1 MNPARGTTD
10 HRPTAGRRSR
20 PVPKA
25 TRNPALPEDLILIN
39 LKYGNDCRAC
49 GTELPKGAR
58 AHWSPS
64 TRIAVWCQGCV
75 LALSAAPDAGGQADT
90 PQARW
95 ETLCRYLGKS
105 VLAEMADT
113 LASFGD
119 SESWF
124 LHDAHLDVLITG
136 DRDRTDLP
144 EELAKRLEDTGR
156 NSTFVYG
163 WPTLVALGRMRRP
176 MVTPLFVVSVRP
188 EREGDKWIG
197 HAESEPEFNL
207 SVVAG
212 ELFDLSAKEEVDAV
226 IGEGVPFGNAP
237 SLVRLARTIARV
249 LGMDVVSE
257 LDPRSLARYCNGA
270 LGLHNNAIW
279 VRTDDGRNAL
289 GSLLD
294 ELEKL
299 THRRDWMETA
309 AAHLIPDRPPPG
321 KPVHRSPTECL
332 AAPVPCNDSQERTL
346 ERLRRE
352 PLTVVTGP
360 PGTGKTQLV
369 VNAVA
374 NAWLDR
380 ETVLVASTNNGAV
393 DVAVER
399 ANEICPGMLL
409 RTGRRQD
416 REALAGRAAEAVA
429 AAADYEE
436 SNDVLKGAEREA
448 QARAEL
454 ARTAERWARLVADL
468 AKVAEVRS
476 KLTRTVGELEEHA
489 REIWK
494 RPRAP
499 ESALDSGRIERRA
512 RRLERAWFFRRWRM
526 RRLLRSIGCGDS
538 SIAPGVLA
546 RWAAL
551 DQARL
556 ILMND
561 LSETEGR
568 IGDADGSL
576 RQAAEQWSEASM
588 AAAFETVGAG
598 FRGGKTALQALDRTN
613 PGGSTFPKMLRSCRR
628 HARGWA
634 CTALSMQRNF
644 PLEPRLFDL
653 ALIDEASQ
661 CSLAV
666 ALPLAY
672 RAKRLAVIGDP
683 SQLTP
688 IVTLPDGRLRAIA
701 ASERLDDDDLEH
713 RGLHYKEGS
722 TYRAFE
728 WAIEPDREQPVV
740 LDEHYRSHPYIA
752 RWFNREFYRGALT
765 VLTDTSGMSADERSI
780 GWTDVR
786 GEARR
791 GETGS
796 WVNAAEAEAA
806 VRLLAEWI
814 HDYGG
819 SVGVVTPF
827 AAQALLIRRLARRH
841 PRLGEEVL
849 TEADF
854 ECGTA
859 HRFQGAERDAIV
871 FSAVLAPG
879 IAERTASWVE
889 RERNLV
895 NVAVS
900 RAKRSLMVLGHPE
913 IGGAGSPTLAS
924 LRSYLAETRAHDD
937 AEHSPS
943 ARFRTDSESE
953 ARLLAAMRNAGMH
966 PSAKLFVQGYE
977 LDFALLEQGARLNV
991 EVDGDHHTDARGKL
1005 RRQDLAR
1012 DRILTRAGW
1021 EVMRVPAWRCI
1032 WDPDAAAREV
1042 RLRLDAVQG
1051 RAQ

>member
-1 MNPARGTTD
+1 MQL
-10 HRPTAGRRSR
+10 
-20 PVPKA
+20 PK
-25 TRNPALPEDLILIN
+25 DLILIP
-39 LKYGNDCRAC
+39 LRYGSDCRAC
-49 GTELPKGAR
+49 GTELKKGIR

-64 TRIAVWCQGCV
+64 ARRSVWCQGCV
-75 LALSAAPDAGGQADT
+75 IALSAAPVAGDQADT

-95 ETLCRYLGKS
+95 ETLCRYLSKS

-113 LASFGD
+113 LVSFGD
-119 SESWF
+119 SENWF
-124 LHDAHLDVLITG
+124 LHDAHLDVLVTG
-136 DRDRTDLP
+136 DRDRTEIP
-144 EELAKRLEDTGR
+144 ERLATRLEDTR
-156 NSTFVYG
+156 RHSTFIYG
-163 WPTLVALGRMRRP
+163 WPTLVALGRVRRP
-176 MVTPLFVVSVRP
+176 LVAPLFVVSIRP

-212 ELFDLSAKEEVDAV
+212 ELFDLSVKEEVDAEV
-226 IGEGVPFGNAP
+226 GEGVPFGDAP
-237 SLVRLARTIARV
+237 SLVRLARTIGRV
-249 LGMDVVSE
+249 LGTDVVSD
-257 LDPRSLARYCNGA
+257 LDPRSLARSCNGA
-270 LGLHNNAIW
+270 LGLHNTAIW
-279 VRTDDGRNAL
+279 VRSDDGRNAL

-299 THRRDWMETA
+299 AHRRDWMETA

-321 KPVHRSPTECL
+321 KPIHRSPTEWL

-374 NAWLDR
+374 NTWLDR

-409 RTGRRQD
+409 RTGRRRD

-429 AAADYEE
+429 AATDREE
-436 SNDVLKGAEREA
+436 SNDGVTDVAREA
-448 QARAEL
+448 QVRAEL

-468 AKVAEVRS
+468 AKAAELKS
-476 KLTRTVGELEEHA
+476 KLMETVGDLEKRA

-494 RPRAP
+494 RARAP
-499 ESALDSGRIERRA
+499 GAALDSERIERRA

-526 RRLLRSIGCGDS
+526 RRLLRSIECEDPS
-538 SIAPGVLA
+538 VAPGVLT
-546 RWAAL
+546 RWAAI

-556 ILMND
+556 VLMND
-561 LSETEGR
+561 LSATEDR
-568 IGDADGSL
+568 IGDPDASL
-576 RQAAEQWSEASM
+576 RQAAEQWTEASK
-588 AAAFETVGAG
+588 AAAVETVGGG
-598 FRGGKTALQALDRTN
+598 FRRGRTALQALDRVN
-613 PGGSTFPKMLRSCRR
+613 PGGSTFPKTLRSCRR

-653 ALIDEASQ
+653 TLIDEASQ

-728 WAIEPDREQPVV
+728 WAIEPDPEQPVV

-765 VLTDTSGMSADERSI
+765 VLTDTAGMSTDERSI

-791 GETGS
+791 GESGS

-806 VRLLAEWI
+806 VRLLAEWNCGT
-814 HDYGG
+814 GG

-827 AAQALLIRRLARRH
+827 AAQALLIHRLARRH
-841 PRLGEEVL
+841 PHLGEEVL

-879 IAERTASWVE
+879 IAERTATWVE

-900 RAKRSLMVLGHPE
+900 RAKSSLMVLGHPE

-924 LRSYLAETRAHDD
+924 LRSYLVETRIRDNT
-937 AEHSPS
+937 EHSPS

-953 ARLLAAMRNAGMH
+953 ARLLAAMRNAGLN
-966 PSAKLFVQGYE
+966 PSAKLGVQGYE
-977 LDFALLEQGARLNV
+977 LDFALLEQGARLNI

-1012 DRILTRAGW
+1012 DRILARSGW
-1021 EVMRVPAWRCI
+1021 EVIRIPAWRCI
-1032 WDPDAAAREV
+1032 WDADSAARGI
-1042 RLRLDAVQG
+1042 RLRLDAAQG
-1051 RAQ
+1051 RT